1 MEGRRE
7 HLLSALVGLVVLEIR
22 LSFLDFVND
31 DVVSFFLSFVFLLL
45 LLHLVHLYVSYSTCL
60 VCVCHILG
68 FVIMVLHFATT
79 FTIAM
84 TLC

>member
-1 MEGRRE
+1 MMM
-7 HLLSALVGLVVLEIR
+7 H
-22 LSFLDFVND
+22 FP
-31 DVVSFFLSFVFLLL
+31 SFFLLVFLLL
-45 LLHLVHLYVSYSTCL
+45 LLHPVHLYVSYSTYL